1 MKKDLTEII
10 FILDRSGSMCGLETD
25 TVGGYNAFLDTQR
38 QVVGEAKVTT
48 VLFDDK
54 YEILHNGIDIK
65 QIKPLS
71 NKEYFA
77 RGSTALLDAVGKTI
91 NNVGTRLNET
101 DENERPEKIIFVITT
116 DGMENCSREF
126 TYKQINKMI
135 THQREKYNWEFMFLG
150 ANIDAA
156 KEAENLG
163 ISANRSATYIAS
175 SVGTQALFGTVA
187 QSVMCYR
194 ENGKIDDDWSQSID
208 KSGKKKN

>member
-10 FILDRSGSMCGLETD
+10 FILDRSGSMNGLEKD
-25 TVGGYNAFLDTQR
+25 TIGGYNVFLDTQR
-38 QVVGEAKVTT
+38 QTSGEAQVTT

-65 QIKPLS
+65 YVKPIGK
-71 NKEYFA
+71 KEYFA

-91 NNVGTRLNET
+91 NDVGARLKET
-101 DENERPEKIIFVITT
+101 DESERSEKIIFVIIT

-135 THQREKYNWEFMFLG
+135 THQQEKYNWEFLFLG
-150 ANIDAA
+150 ANINAT
-156 KEAENLG
+156 KEAGNLG
-163 ISANRSATYIAS
+163 IPINRSANYIAS
-175 SVGTQALFGTVA
+175 AVGTQALFGAVA

-194 ENGKIDDDWSQSID
+194 ESGKIDDDWCKDIE
-208 KSGKKKN
+208 KSGRK